1 MDQDMPSAKF
11 SFHPLTAD
19 RWPDLQHLFGE
30 RGACGGCW
38 CMVWRLPRAEFV
50 RGKGAGNRLA
60 LKTIVEDDDRPGVLA
75 YAADEP
81 VGWCAVAPRPVYV
94 ALQRSR
100 VLAPVDDRPVWSISC
115 LFVAKP
121 FRRRGLS
128 VRLIREAVKF
138 AGSRGAKLVEAY
150 PVEPYTEKVPDVFAW
165 TGLLAAYKRAGF
177 REVLRRSDHRPIMR
191 RTCRP

>member
-1 MDQDMPSAKF
+1 MTTRKF
-11 SFHPLTAD
+11 TFHPLTAD
-19 RWPDLQHLFGE
+19 RWPDLERLFGE
-30 RGACGGCW
+30 RGGCGGCW
-38 CMVWRLPRAEFV
+38 CMTWRLPRAEFV

-60 LKTIVEDDDRPGVLA
+60 LQTIVETNERPGVLA
-75 YAADEP
+75 YTGDEP

-100 VLAPVDDRPVWSISC
+100 VLAPVDDKPVWSISC

-138 AGSRGAKLVEAY
+138 AGSRGAKIVEAY
-150 PVEPYTEKVPDVFAW
+150 PVIPYAEKMPDAFAW
-165 TGLLAAYKRAGF
+165 TGVLAAYVKAGF
-177 REVLRRSDHRPIMR
+177 REVLRRSDGRPILR
-191 RTCRP
+191 RACRP